1 MRAVRKWISL
11 VLLLVTTVVLCSSAE
26 VPGTEADQVPLKIA
40 KEELGE
46 KADETTGHCAG
57 NSEDKFSENSERE
70 ADASQGEDP
79 DAGATLAAE
88 VEAAFVDITDLLH
101 EQMKSLSELQ
111 NAVQRQVA
119 KVNALKG
126 IAAKGFEAY
135 QQQSGGKVRTI
146 FR

>member
-1 MRAVRKWISL
+1 M
-11 VLLLVTTVVLCSSAE
+11 
-26 VPGTEADQVPLKIA
+26 
-40 KEELGE
+40 
-46 KADETTGHCAG
+46 
-57 NSEDKFSENSERE
+57 
-70 ADASQGEDP
+70 
-79 DAGATLAAE
+79 
-88 VEAAFVDITDLLH
+88 DITDLLH

-146 FR
+146 FRVFGVTLFLNVVRHPRRFSLRSVDARSNFNS